1 MSIPSRAILL
11 LSLLAG
17 SLGAAEPPFATELSI
32 GFGYEGSATERPVVV
47 LDGTPSSAYEY
58 SADGRAHT
66 VDVAATRWLKPVG
79 DDGRTPLALLPY
91 VARSSSVTARLAL
104 TGTSRDSFGSF
115 TGRESS
121 LEVRFAGDGSLRE
134 ADLHAEWFLGR
145 DLAVRGSFEYGNER
159 ETAASTGVEL
169 PSGRADVSTAGTRSS
184 VAMGALGLALRLGE
198 HEVSATGSY
207 GETDLTREDASAFTG
222 SAQPFFSTLTSAG
235 TVWRATLGT
244 RLLFLE
250 RRLALD
256 ASGRYADTTSSSD
269 VTTSL
274 ASPFAEGRVIA
285 RDVAV
290 EATWFATRRLGI
302 SAGFGTGTR
311 SVSSGSPGRLRPVRA
326 ETELAFRARVRWF
339 ASERISVSLSA
350 SRAETEEI
358 SPPDSSTWQR
368 FDETADRV
376 MLGAA
381 LRF

>member
-17 SLGAAEPPFATELSI
+17 PLGAAEPSFATELSI
-32 GFGYEGSATERPVVV
+32 GFGYEGNATERPVVV

-66 VDVAATRWLKPVG
+66 VGVAATRWLKPVG

-104 TGTSRDSFGSF
+104 TGTSRDSFGRF

-121 LEVRFAGDGSLRE
+121 LAVRFAGDGSLCE
-134 ADLHAEWFLGR
+134 ADLEAEWFLGR
-145 DLAVRGSFEYGNER
+145 NLAVRGSFGYANER

-184 VAMGALGLALRLGE
+184 AATGALGLALRLGE

-235 TVWRATLGT
+235 VVWRATLGT
-244 RLLFLE
+244 RLLFLQ
-250 RRLALD
+250 RRLAVD

-302 SAGFGTGTR
+302 SAGFAYGTR
-311 SVSSGSPGRLRPVRA
+311 SVSSGSPGRLRPVRS
-326 ETELAFRARVRWF
+326 ETGRTFSTRVRWF
-339 ASERISVSLSA
+339 ASERFWVSLSA

-358 SPPDSSTWQR
+358 TPPDSSTWQR

-376 MLGAA
+376 LLGAA